1 MSILR
6 TVNGETK
13 IYNPKVKEGHIVIDR
28 LGNRHTVIS
37 EFYGF
42 IETVGSQNQPRLFEV
57 TDLNYYNRPKSDRT
71 KGIWRE
77 VSE

>member
-37 EFYGF
+37 EFCGF
-42 IETVGSQNQPRLFEV
+42 IETLDSRNEPRTFEI
-57 TDLNYYNRPKSDRT
+57 TGLNYYNRPKSDRT
-71 KGIWRE
+71 KGIWRMA
-77 VSE
+77 SE

>member
-1 MSILR
+1 MSIVR
-6 TVNGETK
+6 NVNGVTK
-13 IYNPKVKEGHIVIDR
+13 VFNPKVQEGHIVIDR
-28 LGNRHTVIS
+28 LGNRYTVVS

-42 IETVGSQNQPRLFEV
+42 IRTVDSRNQPRSFEI
-57 TDLNYYNRPKSDRT
+57 TGLNYYNRPKSDKT